1 MWSYP
6 MQLPSIGYFCLK
18 KKQFFFWSEI
28 YCYSL
33 SIILYVNL
41 ILKISLLFLRQIVFF
56 YSNFF
61 FIIHYFL
68 QLMMIFT
75 TIFLAKLF
83 YVFALTEWIFRVY
96 TYYKICYQQ
105 RFYCSSL
112 FGCLHS
118 PIVSFW
124 SAVFALMRWQK
135 INS

>member
-1 MWSYP
+1 MFHTAIVPNY
-6 MQLPSIGYFCLK
+6 YFLNYK
-18 KKQFFFWSEI
+18 LSNAIPFHKLLLLEEKNNFFFWSEI

-68 QLMMIFT
+68 PLMMIFT
-75 TIFLAKLF
+75 TIFFSEIVLCICF
-83 YVFALTEWIFRVY
+83 NWMNFRVY

-105 RFYCSSL
+105 RAILNFIVAPSL
-112 FGCLHS
+112 VVYIL
-118 PIVSFW
+118 
-124 SAVFALMRWQK
+124 L
-135 INS
+135 